1 MKAKK
6 KPLDESSPETLGVDV
21 SPKLTVLK
29 TAEPPGRSAGVK
41 VGSPA
46 ELVQKLKVEAGVI

>member
-1 MKAKK
+1 
-6 KPLDESSPETLGVDV
+6 
-21 SPKLTVLK
+21 LK

-41 VGSPA
+41 VASVA